1 MHRQSPNCQ
10 AMSKSTLSL
19 KLKHSLTRKLG
30 SLFRTSDVCRSILLE
45 SDGTMEKS
53 PTLSPVK
60 QALLEQR
67 LKGVSHARVSGREIP
82 KRPNR
87 DSAPLSFTQHQ
98 MWVIDQLTPGNPA
111 YNLPYGYRL
120 RGPLNLTALEDSF
133 NAIIKRHDSLRT
145 TFAIKDG
152 EPLQLIHPTLAIKIN
167 VTALDH
173 LTGEERENRLQALAS
188 EESVKSFDLSCL
200 PLIRV
205 SLFKLGDAE
214 HVLIIN
220 LHHVVAD
227 GLSIGLMLDE
237 LDTFYRVFTGS
248 GDPWPPELAVQ
259 YGDFAVWQRQ
269 IIANEA
275 AYAKQIEFWRTQ
287 LGGRL
292 PVLELPGDRPRPP
305 LQSFN
310 GSNVFFSIPTALV

>member
-1 MHRQSPNCQ
+1 
-10 AMSKSTLSL
+10 
-19 KLKHSLTRKLG
+19 
-30 SLFRTSDVCRSILLE
+30 
-45 SDGTMEKS
+45 MEKS
-53 PTLSPVK
+53 STLSPVK

-67 LKGVSHARVSGREIP
+67 LKGVSHARISGREIP

-98 MWVIDQLTPGNPA
+98 VWVIDQLTPGNPA

-237 LDTFYRVFTGS
+237 LDTFIGS
-248 GDPWPPELAVQ
+248 SLAVVIR
-259 YGDFAVWQRQ
+259 GHPSWLCSMATLPCGNVKSSRMKPLMP
-269 IIANEA
+269 N
-275 AYAKQIEFWRTQ
+275 RSSS
-287 LGGRL
+287 GGRSWVAGFPCWRCL
-292 PVLELPGDRPRPP
+292 VIDPDRPSSPSTAQMSFSVSPP
-305 LQSFN
+305 R
-310 GSNVFFSIPTALV
+310 